1 MYIVSIL
8 LYAIV
13 LYLTFKYVKNE
24 WVEIAILIG
33 VSIACKYIVQEGSF
47 YPLFAMPMLLAL
59 RHNKPYSIIYTL
71 VMITFINVVYGFG
84 IWSIGQYLL
93 YGAISLGTYFARKP
107 LNRQNKL
114 VIFAYSFVS
123 MFMFGVLMDVFS
135 FYTGNFFGYSN
146 VFQQI
151 VAGLP
156 FDLKYGLSG
165 ITFGGISL
173 IIAYMSSVEIKDI
186 LKINKM
192 KLEKV
197 CI

>member
-1 MYIVSIL
+1 MAASLMIYGAALFCIFKFSKSELLEVIGIL
-8 LYAIV
+8 V
-13 LYLTFKYVKNE
+13 LT
-24 WVEIAILIG
+24 ILCKVIIG
-33 VSIACKYIVQEGSF
+33 NGSF
-47 YPLFAMPMLLAL
+47 YPLFCMPVLLGL
-59 RHNKPYSIIYTL
+59 RYKKPYGVLYTII
-71 VMITFINVVYGFG
+71 MITFVNIVYGFG
-84 IWSIGQYLL
+84 IWAIGQYAIYGIICLL
-93 YGAISLGTYFARKP
+93 TYFIRNI
-107 LNRQNKL
+107 LNKQNKL
-114 VIFAYSFVS
+114 VVFGYSFIT